1 MIEHPKKIAICFMS
15 YDKDIAE
22 KQLDALKTVLNFET
36 EKYFRYQKNPHQYQT
51 FSQMINEAI
60 DDTESEFMV
69 FVNPKTVVSS
79 DGINL
84 IIDKLCNGYCFAS
97 IFGFAYFGMTKEL
110 VRNIGMLDENFLGSE
125 YEDDDYLIRIRIAD
139 KAVWWGQDWST
150 YNFFKSECPPN
161 RGSSLTTF
169 WRKWRWKN
177 NTLISSN
184 ESKKIKYI
192 SKRHSSQSEEIRSSW
207 KGFSESWGEGGIWE
221 KIDSCRIQETNMS
234 EFLVDSKI
242 DIKISYDK
250 NFFIEMISNVET
262 AISYFIVK
270 PNSKGRKPINMN
282 LVYSNSWYSIP
293 LDEEDEIELRLYH
306 DGNLI
311 YLNQVSKNTKFNMC
325 LKIPSSILKN
335 N

>member
-22 KQLDALKTVLNFET
+22 KQSEDLRTGLNFET
-36 EKYFRYQKNPHQYQT
+36 EKYYRYQKNPHQYQT

-69 FVNPKTVVSS
+69 FVNPKTVVSPE
-79 DGINL
+79 GLNF

-125 YEDDDYLIRIRIAD
+125 YEDDDYIIRMRIAN

-150 YNFFKSECPPN
+150 YNFFKSKCPPN

-177 NTLISSN
+177 NTLISSK

-192 SKRHSSQSEEIRSSW
+192 SKRHSTQKEEIRSSW
-207 KGFSESWGEGGIWE
+207 KEFSESWGEGGIWD
-221 KIDSCRIQETNMS
+221 KINLCKIEETDFS
-234 EFLVDSKI
+234 EFLVDSEMK
-242 DIKISYDK
+242 IKISYGE
-250 NFFIEMISNVET
+250 NLFIEMISEVET
-262 AISYFIVK
+262 AISYFVVK
-270 PNSKGRKPINMN
+270 PNSEGRTPINMN
-282 LVYSNSWYSIP
+282 LVYNNSWYKIP
-293 LDEEDEIELRLYH
+293 LEENQVELRLYH
-306 DGNLI
+306 DGNLV
-311 YLNQVSKNTKFNMC
+311 YLNQIERGTEFNLS
-325 LKIPSSILKN
+325 LKLPSSVLK
-335 N
+335 

>member
-1 MIEHPKKIAICFMS
+1 MTI
-15 YDKDIAE
+15 
-22 KQLDALKTVLNFET
+22 LNFET

-125 YEDDDYLIRIRIAD
+125 YEDDDYLIRIRISD

-177 NTLISSN
+177 NTLISS
-184 ESKKIKYI
+184 
-192 SKRHSSQSEEIRSSW
+192 SSSR
-207 KGFSESWGEGGIWE
+207 GIE
-221 KIDSCRIQETNMS
+221 YQ
-234 EFLVDSKI
+234 L
-242 DIKISYDK
+242 
-250 NFFIEMISNVET
+250 
-262 AISYFIVK
+262 
-270 PNSKGRKPINMN
+270 
-282 LVYSNSWYSIP
+282 L
-293 LDEEDEIELRLYH
+293 L
-306 DGNLI
+306 
-311 YLNQVSKNTKFNMC
+311 
-325 LKIPSSILKN
+325 
-335 N
+335 

>member
-22 KQLDALKTVLNFET
+22 KQSEDLSNGLNFET
-36 EKYFRYQKNPHQYQT
+36 EKYYRYQKNPHQYQT

-69 FVNPKTVVSS
+69 FVNPKTVVSPE
-79 DGINL
+79 GLNF
-84 IIDKLCNGYCFAS
+84 IIDKLCSGYCFAS

-125 YEDDDYLIRIRIAD
+125 YEDDDYLIRMRIAD

-192 SKRHSSQSEEIRSSW
+192 SNRHSSQNEEIRSSW
-207 KGFSESWGEGGIWE
+207 KGFSESWGEGGIWG
-221 KIDSCRIQETNMS
+221 KIDSCRIQETDMS

-311 YLNQVSKNTKFNMC
+311 YLNQVSKNTKFNMY